1 MKQPSL
7 KKNRTIYLH
16 SARSP
21 SKMTPYSQPLS
32 LPNREI
38 RILILQPLSQGTP
51 IQCTVETI
59 SLLSRSSYE
68 ALSYVWGDASIRQTI
83 TFNDAPFSVTQN
95 LAIALH
101 HLRLPNRPR
110 RLWVDAICI
119 NQSDIKERNE
129 QVTLMGEIYSMA
141 KPVLVWL
148 GETFEGCE
156 EAFDLMSKIAI
167 ASEDEIIEEESQT
180 MFSFYIQL
188 VKKEWFTRLWTIQEL
203 ALADQEPLVGCG
215 FTWTTWSVLSK
226 VWQKVAMIEFTK
238 MGMIMMEPGVENE
251 NSDKTVVSQGVR
263 TSTIKVDLLNNL
275 RTAVTDKKGEDLRD
289 LLLNTVT
296 SKATEPRDR
305 IYGLLGMMSSSDRK
319 AIIVDYN
326 RPLGT
331 IYADAISHIFHKG
344 KGPSFLSGL
353 ELAGPNP
360 PIQYSSFPSWV
371 PRLGSESLLH
381 STLYHPP
388 GIGVSGAGSTAINGH
403 ISPDLKTL
411 YIRGLPI
418 DTIAEK
424 FTFGLDNECL
434 TQLPHIEEMVLK
446 AQHFATRHS
455 HHRPYLHA
463 FKTKEPVW
471 RTLIANKLYT
481 GAGREVAPDAYG
493 EMYDILI
500 NNNTQKCHTNHH
512 ISHPE
517 ADRSHSYIDK
527 TRDYRLSLLNRLPNS
542 AFFIT
547 TTGFYGVAPSS
558 IDVGDQIAIWFGASA
573 PFVLRRWEDIKGR
586 NRSQGGDSDDDS
598 KYSDTAKAQG
608 KEEDQ
613 SKIFAAVAVAYVAGI
628 MDGEIV
634 DEVYCEDL
642 EEDVVFTIR

>member
-1 MKQPSL
+1 
-7 KKNRTIYLH
+7 
-16 SARSP
+16 
-21 SKMTPYSQPLS
+21 
-32 LPNREI
+32 
-38 RILILQPLSQGTP
+38 
-51 IQCTVETI
+51 
-59 SLLSRSSYE
+59 
-68 ALSYVWGDASIRQTI
+68 
-83 TFNDAPFSVTQN
+83 
-95 LAIALH
+95 
-101 HLRLPNRPR
+101 
-110 RLWVDAICI
+110 
-119 NQSDIKERNE
+119 
-129 QVTLMGEIYSMA
+129 
-141 KPVLVWL
+141 
-148 GETFEGCE
+148 
-156 EAFDLMSKIAI
+156 
-167 ASEDEIIEEESQT
+167 

-215 FTWTTWSVLSK
+215 FTWITWSVLLK
-226 VWQKVAMIEFTK
+226 VWQTVAMIEFTK
-238 MGMIMMEPGVENE
+238 MGMIMMERGNENE
-251 NSDKTVVSQGVR
+251 NSDKTDVSQGVR
-263 TSTIKVDLLNNL
+263 TSTIKIDLLNNL
-275 RTAVTDKKGEDLRD
+275 RTAVADKKGEELRD

-319 AIIVDYN
+319 AITVDYN

-360 PIQYSSFPSWV
+360 PIHYSSFPSWV

-424 FTFGLDNECL
+424 FTFGPDNECL
-434 TQLPHIEEMVLK
+434 TQLSHIEEMVLK
-446 AQHFATRHS
+446 AQHLATRHS
-455 HHRPYLHA
+455 HHRPYLHT
-463 FKTKEPVW
+463 FKNKEPVW

-481 GAGREVAPDAYG
+481 GAGREVAPEAYS
-493 EMYDILI
+493 EMYDILL
-500 NNNTQKCHTNHH
+500 NKNTQEHHTNHG
-512 ISHPE
+512 ISYP
-517 ADRSHSYIDK
+517 DMNSSHSYIDK

-547 TTGFYGVAPSS
+547 TTGFYGVAPRSV
-558 IDVGDQIAIWFGASA
+558 DVGDQIAIWFGASA
-573 PFVLRRWEDIKGR
+573 PFVLRKWVDVKRQ
-586 NRSQGGDSDDDS
+586 NRLCDGDDS
-598 KYSDTAKAQG
+598 NSADSKHSDTAKA
-608 KEEDQ
+608 KEERQRHREGNEKVEEKGQEEEQQQQQDQ

-642 EEDVVFTIR
+642 EEDVLFTVR

>member
-1 MKQPSL
+1 
-7 KKNRTIYLH
+7 
-16 SARSP
+16 
-21 SKMTPYSQPLS
+21 MTPYSQPLS
-32 LPNREI
+32 LSNREI

-59 SLLSRSSYE
+59 SLLSHPSYE

-83 TFNDAPFSVTQN
+83 TFNDTPFSVTQN

-101 HLRLPNRPR
+101 HLRLPLKPR

-129 QVTLMGEIYSMA
+129 QVTLMGEIYSLA
-141 KPVLVWL
+141 KPALVWL
-148 GETFEGCE
+148 GETFEGCK

-180 MFSFYIQL
+180 LFSFYIEL

-238 MGMIMMEPGVENE
+238 MGMVMMECGDENE
-251 NSDKTVVSQGVR
+251 NANKTAVSQGVR
-263 TSTIKVDLLNNL
+263 TSTIKIDLLNNL

-296 SKATEPRDR
+296 SKATEPKDR

-319 AIIVDYN
+319 AITVDYN

-344 KGPSFLSGL
+344 RGPSFLSGL
-353 ELAGPNP
+353 ELAGPKP
-360 PIQYSSFPSWV
+360 PFQYPAFPSWV
-371 PRLGSESLLH
+371 PRLGSETLLH

-424 FTFGLDNECL
+424 FTFGPDNECL
-434 TQLPHIEEMVLK
+434 TQLSHVEEMVLK
-446 AQHFATRHS
+446 AKDLAILHS
-455 HHRPYLHA
+455 HYRPYLHT

-471 RTLIANKLYT
+471 RTLVTNKLYT
-481 GAGREVAPDAYG
+481 GAGREVAPEAYG
-493 EMYDILI
+493 EMYDILL
-500 NNNTQKCHTNHH
+500 NQNTQDHNTNRN
-512 ISHPE
+512 IPSQDKDSSHN
-517 ADRSHSYIDK
+517 YIDK
-527 TRDYRLSLLNRLPNS
+527 IRDYRLSLLNRLPNS

-547 TTGFYGVAPSS
+547 TTGFYGVAPKA
-558 IDVGDQIAIWFGASA
+558 IEIGDQLAIWFGAAA
-573 PFVLRRWEDIKGR
+573 PLVLRRWDVKGQKPSHDVDSNHSDTVKVEGER
-586 NRSQGGDSDDDS
+586 NREGNE
-598 KYSDTAKAQG
+598 
-608 KEEDQ
+608 KEQ
-613 SKIFAAVAVAYVAGI
+613 SEIFAAVTVAYVAGI

-642 EEDVVFTIR
+642 EEDVVFTVR

>member
-1 MKQPSL
+1 
-7 KKNRTIYLH
+7 
-16 SARSP
+16 
-21 SKMTPYSQPLS
+21 MTPYSQPLS
-32 LPNREI
+32 LSNREI

-59 SLLSRSSYE
+59 SLLSHPSYE

-83 TFNDAPFSVTQN
+83 TFNDTSFSVTEN

-101 HLRLPNRPR
+101 HLRLPLEPR

-129 QVTLMGEIYSMA
+129 QVTLMAEIYSLA

-156 EAFDLMSKIAI
+156 EAFDLMSKISI
-167 ASEDEIIEEESQT
+167 ASEDEIMEEESQT
-180 MFSFYIQL
+180 MFSFYMEL

-215 FTWTTWSVLSK
+215 STWTTWSVLSK
-226 VWQKVAMIEFTK
+226 VWQKVAMVEFTK
-238 MGMIMMEPGVENE
+238 MGMIMMKRGEENE
-251 NSDKTVVSQGVR
+251 NTNKTAVPQGVR
-263 TSTIKVDLLNNL
+263 TSTIKIDLLNNL
-275 RTAVTDKKGEDLRD
+275 RRAVTDKKGEDLRD

-296 SKATEPRDR
+296 SKATEPKDR
-305 IYGLLGMMSSSDRK
+305 IYGLLGMMGSSDRK
-319 AIIVDYN
+319 TITVDYS
-326 RPLGT
+326 RSLGT

-344 KGPSFLSGL
+344 IGPFFLAGL
-353 ELAGPNP
+353 ELAGPYP
-360 PIQYSSFPSWV
+360 PFQYSSFPSWV

-411 YIRGLPI
+411 YVRGLLI
-418 DTIAEK
+418 DAIAEK
-424 FTFGLDNECL
+424 FTFGPDNECL
-434 TQLPHIEEMVLK
+434 TQLSHVEEMVLK
-446 AQHFATRHS
+446 AKNLATLHS
-455 HHRPYLHA
+455 HHRPYLHT

-471 RTLIANKLYT
+471 RTLITNKLYT
-481 GAGREVAPDAYG
+481 GAGREVAPEAYG
-493 EMYDILI
+493 EMYNILL
-500 NNNTQKCHTNHH
+500 NNNSQDRNTNHE
-512 ISHPE
+512 ISCQNN
-517 ADRSHSYIDK
+517 DSSYNDDEKI
-527 TRDYRLSLLNRLPNS
+527 RDYRLSLLNRLPNS

-547 TTGFYGVAPSS
+547 TTGFYGMAPKS
-558 IDVGDQIAIWFGASA
+558 IEIGDQLAIWFGAAA
-573 PFVLRRWEDIKGR
+573 PFVLRRWDTKGQ
-586 NRSQGGDSDDDS
+586 NSSHDDDN
-598 KYSDTAKAQG
+598 KKHSDTVEEGESRQDANE
-608 KEEDQ
+608 KEQ
-613 SKIFAAVAVAYVAGI
+613 SDIFAAVTVAYVAGI

-642 EEDVVFTIR
+642 EEDVLFTVR